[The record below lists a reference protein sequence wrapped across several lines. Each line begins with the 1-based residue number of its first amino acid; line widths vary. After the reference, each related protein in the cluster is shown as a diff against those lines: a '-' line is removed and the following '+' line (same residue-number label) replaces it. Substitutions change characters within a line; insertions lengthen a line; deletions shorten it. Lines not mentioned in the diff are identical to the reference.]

1 MIKNDCCWNVHILFD
16 SGAQRSYVTI
26 QKVQTKLS
34 LKPVRVEKI
43 VYTFLIRMIGKLWM
57 LDVVKSKIET
67 ITDKV
72 FMEALRI
79 LIVLSLLIKTVS
91 MFYLKIIPIYRVWIL
106 QIASPKQVS
115 VRNYWLFFCWLVLL
129 VTG

>member
-1 MIKNDCCWNVHILFD
+1 
-16 SGAQRSYVTI
+16 
-26 QKVQTKLS
+26 
-34 LKPVRVEKI
+34 
-43 VYTFLIRMIGKLWM
+43 M

-91 MFYLKIIPIYRVWIL
+91 MFYLKIIPIYRV
-106 QIASPKQVS
+106 
-115 VRNYWLFFCWLVLL
+115 
-129 VTG
+129 

>member
-1 MIKNDCCWNVHILFD
+1 MHILFD

-26 QKVQTKLS
+26 QKVQTKLI
-34 LKPVRVEKI
+34 LKPVGVEKI
-43 VYTFLIRMIGKLWM
+43 VYTFLIRMIGKLGM

-67 ITDKV
+67 ITDKN

-91 MFYLKIIPIYRVWIL
+91 MFYLKIIPIYRV
-106 QIASPKQVS
+106 
-115 VRNYWLFFCWLVLL
+115 
-129 VTG
+129 